1 MQIVSILID
10 VVGPVFLVALVGYI
24 WARSGNPLDSGFVAL
39 IVNSLATPCLII
51 DTLTR
56 SGLKVSALGE
66 MAAAAVVSM
75 SITLALA
82 YLLLRAM
89 TLPVK
94 TFLPA
99 LTWSNGGNIGLPMC
113 LFAFG
118 PQGLSLAIAYF
129 TISSLSNYTIAQ
141 GIAAGGMRFGQVIR
155 MPIIYAIAL
164 ALTLVVTG
172 TQMPVFAARAVQLI
186 GGIAVPLML
195 LSLGY
200 SLASL
205 TVASLNRSLLLS
217 LARLL
222 GGFAIGWFT
231 AWLFGLTGIAR
242 GVLIIESAMPVA
254 VLNYLFAAR
263 YGNDP
268 HEVAGLVVI
277 STMVSVFL
285 LPLFLYTVM

>member
-1 MQIVSILID
+1 MQIASILLD

-24 WARSGNPLDSGFVAL
+24 WARSGHPLDSGFVAL
-39 IVNSLATPCLII
+39 IVNSIATPCLII
-51 DTLTR
+51 DTLVR
-56 SGLKVSALGE
+56 SRLEVSALGE
-66 MAAAAVVSM
+66 MAAAACVSM
-75 SITLALA
+75 ALTLASA
-82 YLLLRAM
+82 YVLLRVSR
-89 TLPVK
+89 LPIK

-118 PQGLSLAIAYF
+118 EKGLSLAIAYF

-141 GIAAGGMRFGQVIR
+141 GIAAGGMRFGQIIR
-155 MPIIYAIAL
+155 MPIVYAIAL
-164 ALTLVVTG
+164 ALALVITG
-172 TQMPVFAARAVQLI
+172 AQMPVFAGRAIQLVA
-186 GGIAVPLML
+186 GIAVPLML

-205 TVASLNRSLLLS
+205 TIASLNRSVLLA

-231 AWLFGLTGIAR
+231 AWLFGLQGIAR

-263 YGNDP
+263 YGNQP

-277 STMVSVFL
+277 STLMAVLLLPVFL
-285 LPLFLYTVM
+285 WTVM

>member
-1 MQIVSILID
+1 MQIASILLD

-24 WARSGNPLDSGFVAL
+24 WARSGHPLDSGFVAL
-39 IVNSLATPCLII
+39 IVNSIATPALIV

-56 SGLKVSALGE
+56 SRLEVSALGE
-66 MAAAAVVSM
+66 MAAAAVVCM
-75 SITLALA
+75 ALTLAAA
-82 YLLLRAM
+82 YVMLRLSN
-89 TLPVK
+89 LPIK

-118 PQGLSLAIAYF
+118 EKGLSLAIAYF
-129 TISSLSNYTIAQ
+129 TISSLSNYTVAQ
-141 GIAAGGMRFGQVIR
+141 GIAAGGMRFGQIMR
-155 MPIIYAIAL
+155 MPIVYAIVL
-164 ALTLVVTG
+164 ALGLVITG
-172 TQMPVFAARAVQLI
+172 TQMPVFAGRAIQLI
-186 GGIAVPLML
+186 AGIAVPLML

-205 TVASLNRSLLLS
+205 TIASLNRSVLLA

-231 AWLFGLTGIAR
+231 AWLFGLEGVAR

-263 YGNDP
+263 YNNQP
-268 HEVAGLVVI
+268 QEVAGLVVI
-277 STMVSVFL
+277 STLMSVLLLPVFL
-285 LPLFLYTVM
+285 WTVM

>member
-1 MQIVSILID
+1 MQIASILLD
-10 VVGPVFLVALVGYI
+10 VVGPVFLVAMVGYI
-24 WARSGNPLDSGFVAL
+24 WARSGNPLDSAFVAL
-39 IVNSLATPCLII
+39 IVNSIATPCLII
-51 DTLTR
+51 DTLTK
-56 SGLKVSALGE
+56 SGLKVQALGE
-66 MAAAAVVSM
+66 MAAAACVSM
-75 SITLALA
+75 VITLAAA
-82 YLLLRAM
+82 YVLLRLAK
-89 TLPVK
+89 LPIK

-99 LTWSNGGNIGLPMC
+99 LTWSNGGNIGLPLC

-141 GIAAGGMRFGQVIR
+141 GIAAGGMRFGQIMR
-155 MPIIYAIAL
+155 MPIVYAIAV
-164 ALTLVVTG
+164 ALLLVLTG
-172 TQMPVFAARAVQLI
+172 TQMPVVAGRAVQLI

-205 TVASLNRSLLLS
+205 TVASLNRSVLLS

-231 AWLFGLTGIAR
+231 AWLFGLEGVAK

-263 YGNDP
+263 YDNQP
-268 HEVAGLVVI
+268 QEVAGLVVI
-277 STMVSVFL
+277 STILAV
-285 LPLFLYTVM
+285 LFLPFFLATVM

>member
-1 MQIVSILID
+1 MQIASILLD

-24 WARSGNPLDSGFVAL
+24 WARSGHPLDSGFVAL
-39 IVNSLATPCLII
+39 IVNSIATPALIV

-56 SGLKVSALGE
+56 SRLEVSALGE
-66 MAAAAVVSM
+66 MAAAAVVCM
-75 SITLALA
+75 VLTLAAA
-82 YLLLRAM
+82 YVMLRLSN
-89 TLPVK
+89 LPIK

-118 PQGLSLAIAYF
+118 EKGLSLAIAYF
-129 TISSLSNYTIAQ
+129 TISSLSNYTVAQ
-141 GIAAGGMRFGQVIR
+141 GIAAGGMRFGQIMR
-155 MPIIYAIAL
+155 MPIVYAIAL
-164 ALTLVVTG
+164 ALGLVITG
-172 TQMPVFAARAVQLI
+172 TQMPVFAGRAIQLI
-186 GGIAVPLML
+186 AGIAVPLML

-205 TVASLNRSLLLS
+205 TIASLNRSVLLA

-231 AWLFGLTGIAR
+231 AWLFGLEGVAR

-263 YGNDP
+263 YNNQP
-268 HEVAGLVVI
+268 QEVAGLVVI
-277 STMVSVFL
+277 STLMSVLLLPVFL
-285 LPLFLYTVM
+285 WTVM